1 LIDPQTTYFIAF
13 LLLSS
18 GIGLGLVTSRAIK
31 KLMPKRKIVGGIFGV
46 FILFL
51 SISQAIHRINM
62 LTNDENS
69 NFLFT
74 VQNIDELANSVYELI
89 PQDFFGWI
97 AVSIIVIFPALT
109 WAAKIEKAYRGAA
122 TLVSII
128 GLMLIG
134 LVTFGVEFTDGM
146 ILWFISYQIGIPIG
160 VLFGS
165 GSFKFIKKLVSQ
177 MSFPKLSFP

>member
-1 LIDPQTTYFIAF
+1 MIEPQTIYFIAF
-13 LLLSS
+13 ILLAL
-18 GIGLGLVTSRAIK
+18 GIGLGLVTSKAIK
-31 KLMPKRKIVGGIFGV
+31 KLLPRGKIIGGIFGL

-51 SISQAIHRINM
+51 SISQAIHRISM

-69 NFLFT
+69 NFPFT
-74 VQNIDELANSVYELI
+74 AQNIDELANFVYELI

-97 AVSIIVIFPALT
+97 AVSIILIIPILT
-109 WAAKIEKAYRGAA
+109 WVAKIEKSYRGYV
-122 TLVSII
+122 TLVSAI

-134 LVTFGVEFTDGM
+134 LVTFGFEFTDAM

-165 GSFKFIKKLVSQ
+165 GSIKFIKKLAFQ
-177 MSFPKLSFP
+177 INFPKL